1 MKPDYLN
8 QLLAIAHLGLPL
20 TEARTNPDMSIGM
33 QIALSQLEEALLR
46 VQIHAL
52 TEQLAQKP

>member
-8 QLLAIAHLGLPL
+8 QLLVIAHLGLPL